1 MLDSIRGKFLK
12 KTLKVVAVTAL
23 DTVSMVLDKGAEYA
37 DEGKDYI
44 NSLEVKETSK
54 RENRKENRT
63 SDES

>member
-54 RENRKENRT
+54 RENRKENRA